1 MSRLLCTLLLSL
13 LALSASAQT
22 FDASVDR
29 TRLNEGE
36 SVELTLESSDATR
49 FGNPDL
55 QPLDT
60 LFEVLGRRQVNR
72 LTSINDQARAVTRWI
87 ITLRPKHSGYVVIPP
102 LRLGDAQSQAITL
115 HVQASGAQAGGQLA
129 PVFIDAS
136 LDQESVYVQ
145 AQSVLTLRI
154 YHSVSLYDDSSLTP
168 LEIPQARVEAL
179 GEPRTY
185 EKEINGVR
193 HGVIELRYAIF
204 PQESGELLI
213 PGQVFSA
220 TAVDR
225 SRANDF
231 NPFGPRPGRVTRVKS
246 PEIPLRVKAKPASY
260 PVDAPWLPAR
270 ALSLSEAWNPQPEQA
285 RAGESLTRSLVL
297 KVDGLSSAQLPPL
310 PATRSN
316 DVRRYPDQPQLAN
329 QASEFGLTG
338 SREEREALVP
348 KRSGQI
354 ELAAIE
360 VQWWNTQEDRLERS
374 SLPARTLQVASNPS
388 LEAQATA
395 LAQAPAPGL
404 PGPALWPWQLS
415 TGLLGLST
423 MLGFALWWRAR
434 RQPAVLPSQQT
445 GPNPRNLLDDL
456 KRSCLAND
464 SLATRHAL
472 DAWAR
477 QQPETLADMAARFTP
492 LSDALDGLNGALYS
506 ESGQHWQGRNLW
518 LAIRS
523 LPAMETSE
531 ASLNPEAGALPPL
544 YPR

>member
-115 HVQASGAQAGGQLA
+115 HVQANGAQAGGQLA

-185 EKEINGVR
+185 EKEINGIR

-225 SRANDF
+225 SRGDDF

-492 LSDALDGLNGALYS
+492 LSDALDDLNGALYS